1 MGLTL
6 VRHTQP
12 DIPEGICY
20 GHTDLPLAKSFT
32 REAALVLEKLPRAD
46 VLVSSPLQRCSRL
59 ADAIGAARDLP
70 VILDDRLREM
80 SFGSWEGQAWDD
92 IPRAELDCWSTD
104 FYTARTHGGDSVSM
118 LHKRVHSAVQDY
130 RRTGLSHIVV
140 CHAGVIKAAF
150 AKGTTAEDFS
160 THLPFGGVLE
170 LTLHT
175 DPTHD

>member
-92 IPRAELDCWSTD
+92 IPRAELDCCQ
-104 FYTARTHGGDSVSM
+104 RHN
-118 LHKRVHSAVQDY
+118 R
-130 RRTGLSHIVV
+130 
-140 CHAGVIKAAF
+140 
-150 AKGTTAEDFS
+150 
-160 THLPFGGVLE
+160 
-170 LTLHT
+170 
-175 DPTHD
+175 